1 MLNALFHELQKRFD
15 AFGMI
20 STKSFSELSKA
31 HNKPLPPEEFSTMF
45 VVGLAYPKRILKP
58 VQGAFVPSFYCF
70 GTDYHLVLKSRLE
83 DAVRSFPIHY
93 RLGVDNHP
101 WDERLAAVHAG
112 IGFFG
117 KNQLIIHETL
127 GSYFFLGLLFVDV
140 PFEDASRKGVNDG
153 CGECR
158 KCIDACPTNALSET
172 GYEMS
177 RCLSFLNQ
185 SKQPLSKL
193 DAMTNYC
200 LFGCDLCQLACPKNK
215 SAGTILHPEFAHED
229 ADIVLAEDLYL
240 LSERAFEAKYSKK
253 AFLWKGKTVL
263 MRNGALLLWKK
274 NDHAFDDL
282 LKTTL
287 SNKPAW
293 YQATV
298 TAFLNDVDSS
308 NQQAKSNL

>member
-1 MLNALFHELQKRFD
+1 MLEALNQELRKRFD
-15 AFGMI
+15 TVERM
-20 STKSFSELSKA
+20 STQSFAELSKA
-31 HNKPLPPEEFSTMF
+31 QNKPLPPEGYPTLF

-58 VQGAFVPSFYCF
+58 VQGSFVPSFYCF

-83 DAVRSFPIHY
+83 EAVQAFPVKY
-93 RLGVDNHP
+93 QLGVDNHP

-117 KNQLIIHETL
+117 KHQLIIHETL
-127 GSYFFLGLLFVDV
+127 GSYFFLGLLFVDI
-140 PFEDASRKGVNDG
+140 PFVESSQKPVEDG

-158 KCIDACPTNALSET
+158 KCIDACPTNALSEA

-193 DAMTNYC
+193 DAMANYC

-215 SAGTILHPEFAHED
+215 SAGTVLHPEFAHEE
-229 ADIVLAEDLYL
+229 ADIVRAEDLYS
-240 LSERAFEAKYSKK
+240 LSERAFEAKYPKK

-282 LKTTL
+282 LKTSL

-308 NQQAKSNL
+308 NHPAKENL